1 VHFIETGQSCA
12 CPIYDRDEL
21 GAGAKLNGPAI
32 LEQYDSTVVIPPRWR
47 ATVDP
52 FGTLVME
59 R

>member
-1 VHFIETGQSCA
+1 VHFVETGQTCS
-12 CPIYDRDEL
+12 CPIYDREEL
-21 GAGAKLNGPAI
+21 GADAKLSGPAI
-32 LEQYDSTVVIPPRWR
+32 IEQYDSTVVIPPRWH